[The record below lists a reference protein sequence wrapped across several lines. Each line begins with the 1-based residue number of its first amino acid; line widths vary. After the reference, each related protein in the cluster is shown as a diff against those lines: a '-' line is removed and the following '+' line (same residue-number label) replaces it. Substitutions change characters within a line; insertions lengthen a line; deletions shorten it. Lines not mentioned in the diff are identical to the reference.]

1 MKNLILENDN
11 EFDGIPD
18 KLSSILE
25 TQFLEN
31 REFWFSFRTAFYP
44 KEREE
49 TMKRFAS
56 LESGDNIICQ
66 TVFDGWMQ
74 LELVVELLIKLKEM
88 GKKINFYIVIPD
100 LKENIQD
107 YFDEYESELTPN
119 TEEYN
124 DSPSLRKE
132 FKKQMDQKMVEVLDY
147 HSIYNLYRRE
157 SKQMLSKDFN
167 IK

>member
-1 MKNLILENDN
+1 MN
-11 EFDGIPD
+11 
-18 KLSSILE
+18 
-25 TQFLEN
+25 
-31 REFWFSFRTAFYP
+31 
-44 KEREE
+44 
-49 TMKRFAS
+49 
-56 LESGDNIICQ
+56 
-66 TVFDGWMQ
+66 
-74 LELVVELLIKLKEM
+74 

-119 TEEYN
+119 TEKYN
-124 DSPSLRKE
+124 DSPSLRRE
-132 FKKQMDQKMVEVLDY
+132 FKKQMDQKMIEALDY

>member
-18 KLSSILE
+18 RLKYILE
-25 TQFLEN
+25 DQFLEN
-31 REFWFSFRTAFYP
+31 REFWFSFRTAFWP

-74 LELVVELLIKLKEM
+74 LELVVELLLKLKVM
-88 GKKINFYIVIPD
+88 DKKINFYIVIPD
-100 LKENIQD
+100 LHENIQD

-124 DSPSLRKE
+124 DSPKLRRE
-132 FKKQMDQKMVEVLDY
+132 FKKQMDQKMVDVLEY
-147 HSIYNLYRRE
+147 HSIYNLYRRD
-157 SKQMLSKDFN
+157 SKKMMVKDFN